1 MNDTL
6 KVLLVE
12 DDPDD
17 RLLIVETLAQSCG
30 PRFDIEWA
38 CNYES
43 GEELVRQ
50 NRHDLYLFDYRLG
63 ARTGLDLLKTAVQ
76 AGCHGP
82 VIMLTGHDA
91 DGIDIESVRNGAAD
105 YLVKGAFDGPLLC
118 RSIRYS
124 LERKR
129 AENALRAGEQ
139 RYRQL
144 FENAYDLIFT
154 HDAAGILT
162 TANAATERA
171 TGYAR
176 SDLIGAP
183 LQAFLD
189 TESRTRFE
197 DITRRILA
205 GEPAGAYELAIR
217 TRHGAVLLIE
227 VHCSLLGG
235 GPCGV
240 PGAPEFQ
247 AIGRDITAK
256 KAAEQQ
262 IRAYAFEIERKN
274 RELAATLDA
283 LRDKWERKRYSMSA
297 ESL

>member
-1 MNDTL
+1 MAETL

-17 RLLIVETLAQSCG
+17 RLLILEALEQSCG
-30 PRFDIEWA
+30 LRFEVDWA
-38 CNYES
+38 CTYES
-43 GEELVRQ
+43 GEKQVRE

-63 ARTGLDLLKTAVQ
+63 ARTGLDLLKAAMQ

-82 VIMLTGHDA
+82 VIMLTGHGA
-91 DGIDIESVRNGAAD
+91 EGVDIESVRNGAAD

-118 RSIRYS
+118 RAIRYS

-154 HDAAGILT
+154 HDAGGVLT

-176 SDLIGAP
+176 RDLIGTP

-189 TESRTRFE
+189 PESRVRFE
-197 DITRRILA
+197 EVTRRILA
-205 GEPAGAYELAIR
+205 GEPSGAYELAIR
-217 TRHGAVLLIE
+217 TRQGAAIFIE
-227 VHCSLLGG
+227 VHCSLIGR
-235 GPCGV
+235 GPYN
-240 PGAPEFQ
+240 APSEWEFQ

-256 KAAEQQ
+256 KAAEKQ
-262 IRAYAFEIERKN
+262 IRDYAFEIERKN